1 MAPAAVDSPES
12 CRTWEKKHGEGP
24 GGHWHVAH
32 LLARLLLPLG
42 CQGGLTGH
50 GYSNERGGRS
60 FGTANL
66 RGEARGEPREEAIEA
81 GSHPECFEELVE
93 AGAELEVAE
102 FVVGVEAAG

>member
-42 CQGGLTGH
+42 RQGGLTGH

-60 FGTANL
+60 FGYGEPA
-66 RGEARGEPREEAIEA
+66 RGDTGEPREEAIEA
-81 GSHPECFEELVE
+81 GSHPERFEELVE
-93 AGAELEVAE
+93 AGAELEV
-102 FVVGVEAAG
+102 